1 MRQMTSS
8 ELYVRLLRYVM
19 PYWRVFALALLGMVI
34 VALTEPALPALLQ
47 LPLQLTMMTTTSSRR
62 TMATAE

>member
-19 PYWRVFALALLGMVI
+19 PYWRVFGLALLGMVV

-47 LPLQLTMMTTTSSRR
+47 PLLDGTFVNQIGR
-62 TMATAE
+62 AHV